1 MIKFRHVV
9 SAVLVTLLTLLL
21 SSCKLAML
29 NPKGV
34 VAHSEMQLL
43 VTAVLLM
50 LIVVIP
56 VIILTF
62 VIIFKY
68 RASNKKAK
76 YTPNKAH
83 NTLLEVICWSI
94 PGIIIIILAVLTWR
108 GAHKLD
114 PYRPLNKSKPL
125 TIQVISL
132 NWRWLF
138 IYPQQQVATINYV
151 QIPIHKQIKFVITGD
166 SPMNSL
172 DMPQLAGQIYAMS
185 GMMTKLHFSANTLGT
200 YRGFAANYTGD
211 GFANMVFH
219 VHVTTQAQFNHWVN
233 RVHHQSMPL
242 TIAKYQQLR
251 KPSMNREALYFS
263 VPITD
268 LFHRVVM
275 SYMMPSKS
283 KMSMEKSP
291 TTL

>member
-1 MIKFRHVV
+1 MH
-9 SAVLVTLLTLLL
+9 
-21 SSCKLAML
+21 
-29 NPKGV
+29 
-34 VAHSEMQLL
+34 LL
-43 VTAVLLM
+43 VTALLLM

-56 VIILTF
+56 VIILTV
-62 VIIFKY
+62 VIVFKY
-68 RASNKKAK
+68 RASNKEAT

-94 PGIIIIILAVLTWR
+94 PGIIIIILAILTWR

-114 PYRPLNKSKPL
+114 PYRPLDASKPL

-138 IYPQQQVATINYV
+138 IYPEQHIATINYV
-151 QIPIHKQIKFVITGD
+151 KIPIDKQVKFVITAD

-172 DMPQLAGQIYAMS
+172 EMPQLAGQVYAMA

-219 VHVTTQAQFNHWVN
+219 VHVSTQAQFDHWVN
-233 RVHHQSMPL
+233 MIHHRSMPL
-242 TIAKYQQLR
+242 TTAKYQQLR
-251 KPSMNREALYFS
+251 KPTMNRKALYFS
-263 VPITD
+263 SPATN

-275 SYMMPSKS
+275 SYMKPSKS
-283 KMSMEKSP
+283 KLRLEKSP
-291 TTL
+291 KTL